1 MRRTYLPAA
10 IGVFLA
16 CAVAT
21 AAAQAAGPL
30 ADYKLE
36 AEHTSTSPDGA
47 TTIEQYAKVDADG
60 DYTWQFWARTWRL
73 RSRPTCSAVRRA

>member
-21 AAAQAAGPL
+21 AAAQAAGPP